1 MRLDAAIGQTLREIR
16 TEQVL
21 TIRQASSLTLCS
33 IGHLSDLERVR
44 REPSSQ
50 MLESIAKGYGL
61 PTSELLIRVIA
72 TLNKEE
78 QKCSQ

>member
-1 MRLDAAIGQTLREIR
+1 MRLEVAIGQTLREIR
-16 TEQVL
+16 TEQFL
-21 TIRQASSLTLCS
+21 TLRQAALLTLAS
-33 IGHLSDLERVR
+33 IGHLSDIERAATQ
-44 REPSSQ
+44 PSAQ

-61 PTSELLIRVIA
+61 PTSELLVRVVA

>member
-1 MRLDAAIGQTLREIR
+1 MRLDTAIGQTLREIR

-21 TIRQASSLTLCS
+21 TLRQAASKSLVS

-50 MLESIAKGYGL
+50 MLESIARGYGL